1 MIPAIRQQTII
12 HMLKEANTILYLE
25 DLQAALGIS
34 TSTLRRDLRELEA
47 KGQVNQLHGGGVK
60 LTQNT
65 PELNITAKLLLNK
78 AAKEKLAAAAASAIE
93 DGDAVFLDPSSTTLE
108 MIPHLVGRPITVITN
123 GIFHI
128 NQLVSNHIPSIM
140 VGGNIKIATNSCIG
154 PVAESDMRNY
164 HFNKCFLGANGF
176 SRTSGIT
183 NHDINECL
191 IKQLAIQNSS
201 KSFFLLDSSK
211 YNVVTMIKV
220 VDLNVPTVFTDKA
233 FPDLIDYNN
242 IVIM

>member
-164 HFNKCFLGANGF
+164 HFNKCFLGANEIG
-176 SRTSGIT
+176 RA
-183 NHDINECL
+183 H
-191 IKQLAIQNSS
+191 
-201 KSFFLLDSSK
+201 
-211 YNVVTMIKV
+211 V
-220 VDLNVPTVFTDKA
+220 
-233 FPDLIDYNN
+233 
-242 IVIM
+242 

>member
-34 TSTLRRDLRELEA
+34 TSTLRRDLRELET

-220 VDLNVPTVFTDKA
+220 VDLNVPTVFTDRA
-233 FPDLIDYNN
+233 FPDLADYNN
-242 IVIM
+242 IVIV

>member
-93 DGDAVFLDPSSTTLE
+93 D
-108 MIPHLVGRPITVITN
+108 
-123 GIFHI
+123 
-128 NQLVSNHIPSIM
+128 
-140 VGGNIKIATNSCIG
+140 
-154 PVAESDMRNY
+154 
-164 HFNKCFLGANGF
+164 
-176 SRTSGIT
+176 
-183 NHDINECL
+183 
-191 IKQLAIQNSS
+191 
-201 KSFFLLDSSK
+201 
-211 YNVVTMIKV
+211 
-220 VDLNVPTVFTDKA
+220 
-233 FPDLIDYNN
+233 
-242 IVIM
+242 